1 MYRSTS
7 DKAVSTRD
15 MAQTAVTRRDE
26 EQSRLLRMIDE
37 MPIAVMTVDPVTF
50 AINYVNETSKTL
62 IRSIEHLLPIKAEE
76 LLGTSIDVF
85 HRHPE
90 HQRRILANPAN
101 LPHNARINLG
111 PEVLDLKVS
120 AITASDGTYLG
131 PMLTWAIVTKAVQA
145 ESRIHQLAHF
155 DVLTGLANR
164 ITFSKQLEARL
175 SEGADVSLLLIDLD
189 GFKLV
194 NDTRGHPVGDQLLKV
209 VAERLN
215 IAFDGAE
222 TLVSRLGGDEFTVL
236 IPHARLAEVQ
246 RLAVRVLSALS
257 MPYAI
262 GDEGLLHLGASIGIV
277 QAPLHGSTSKM
288 LMRRADIALYAAKA
302 AGKGVYKL
310 FSDNMEARI
319 EERHQLLADLGVSL
333 AAGTEL
339 FVYYQPIVDVPTKKV
354 TAREAL
360 IRWNHP
366 QRGWVSPG
374 VFIPIAEQSGLIDR
388 IGAFVL
394 STACVD
400 AAGWADK
407 ARVAVNVSATQL
419 GKGTI
424 KGAVVAALSAS
435 GLAPDRLEIEVTE
448 TAIVDDEHRSLSEL
462 HELRD
467 MGVRIA
473 LDDFGTGY
481 SSLTHLRAFPFD
493 KIKIDGSFVRDAVSS
508 PECAAVVRAVADLG
522 KRLGVTTVAEG
533 VETEEHFRC
542 VVEEGCME
550 VQGYHFGKPA
560 PNA

>member
-175 SEGADVSLLLIDLD
+175 SEGTDVNLLLIDLD

-407 ARVAVNVSATQL
+407 ARVAVNVSAAQL

>member
-131 PMLTWAIVTKAVQA
+131 PMLTWAIVTNAVQA

-194 NDTRGHPVGDQLLKV
+194 NDTRGHPVGDQLLKG

-310 FSDNMEARI
+310 FADNMEARI

-339 FVYYQPIVDVPTKKV
+339 FVYCQPIVDVPTKKV

-407 ARVAVNVSATQL
+407 ARVAVNVSAAQL

-435 GLAPDRLEIEVTE
+435 GLTPDRLEIEVTE

-481 SSLTHLRAFPFD
+481 SSFTHLRAFPFD

-542 VVEEGCME
+542 IVEEGCME